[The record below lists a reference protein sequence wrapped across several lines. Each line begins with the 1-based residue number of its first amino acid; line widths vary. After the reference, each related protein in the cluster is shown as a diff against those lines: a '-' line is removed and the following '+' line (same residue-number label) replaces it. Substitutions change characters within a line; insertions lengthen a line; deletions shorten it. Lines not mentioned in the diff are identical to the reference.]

1 MGLRFLRRRS
11 ALLAVLL
18 LLVGLTVWLGVSL
31 AIRQQPTGLAVSI
44 QPISAWSVQLRI
56 SVPNRAAAVQIRRG
70 NLAIDRFAVQGA
82 GTILYTDYQLWPST
96 SYAYVVDAVDQRGAL
111 LTRRQIKVRTPTVS
125 GSFPL
130 LYASSSFWN
139 SPIGP
144 TDTVDSSSTL
154 MVQGGLVQDAA
165 DANLANSDQWGIAV
179 AYANAADQTY
189 GIGCSRYDCDHA
201 VTFRIPSSA
210 APTAGSDHHLSV
222 VDPGQRAEL
231 DTWLAAYD
239 SRSGTWT
246 AGSRYIT
253 STDGWGAICGVG
265 QHCGGAVA
273 SGFAELGGIIR
284 PEEIAQG
291 HIDHALFLT
300 LPHVSLGVIAC
311 PATGTDGNDNDPT
324 AIPEGARLQLD
335 PALDVDGQPWP
346 RWEKIVART
355 LQRYGAYVGDTGG
368 SLAIRAEATLNRGY
382 DAWALAG
389 VPISPSL
396 TNIPWGRF
404 RVLQITTC

>member
-1 MGLRFLRRRS
+1 LVRRRS
-11 ALLAVLL
+11 ALLGLL
-18 LLVGLTVWLGVSL
+18 LLLPIGLTVWAGVSL
-31 AIRQQPTGLAVSI
+31 AVRQHSTELTVSV

-56 SVPNRAAAVQIRRG
+56 DVPKGAAAVQIRRA
-70 NLAIDRFAVQGA
+70 NLAIERFTVHG
-82 GTILYTDYQLWPST
+82 GETIIYRDYQLWPST

-111 LTRRQIKVRTPTVS
+111 LTRRPAKVRTKSVS

-130 LYASSSFWN
+130 LYAASSFWN
-139 SPIGP
+139 SPIVP
-144 TDTVDSSSTL
+144 SDTVDSTSTL
-154 MVQGGLVQDAA
+154 MVQDGLVQDAA

-179 AYANAADQTY
+179 TYANAADQTY
-189 GIGCSRYDCDHA
+189 RIACTRYDCDRP
-201 VTFRIPSSA
+201 VSFRIPSGA
-210 APTAGSDHHLSV
+210 AATTGSDHHLSV
-222 VDPGQRAEL
+222 IDPDQRSEL
-231 DTWLAAYD
+231 DTWVAAYD
-239 SRSGTWT
+239 SQRDSWT

-253 STDGWGAICGVG
+253 PTDGWGALCAVR

-300 LPHVSLGVIAC
+300 LPHVRLGVIAC
-311 PATGTDGNDNDPT
+311 PATGTDGTDDDPM

-335 PALDVDGQPWP
+335 PALNVDAQPWP
-346 RWEKIVART
+346 RWKKVLART

-396 TNIPWGRF
+396 TDIPWGRF